1 MTIDDVTL
9 AYKQWGSIKETAR
22 RLEISEGVVRKCLV
36 GRGIIDTP
44 LTRRIAE
51 LRRQG
56 AAQADIAQAI
66 GVSVSCVN
74 ANTPYARGMMID
86 PSQTVNA
93 QRIRKSREKKVKKLK
108 ESPL

>member
-1 MTIDDVTL
+1 MTIDDVII
-9 AYKQWGSIKETAR
+9 AYKQWDSIKETAR

-36 GRGIIDTP
+36 GCGIIDAP

-51 LRRQG
+51 LRGQG
-56 AAQADIAQAI
+56 STQADIAQAI

-74 ANTPYARGMMID
+74 ANTPYDRGMMIE

-93 QRIRKSREKKVKKLK
+93 QRIRKSREKRKQAK
-108 ESPL
+108 PQQPQ

>member
-1 MTIDDVTL
+1 MMIDDVI
-9 AYKQWGSIKETAR
+9 AEYKQRESIKETAR

-36 GRGIIDTP
+36 GCGIIDTP

-51 LRRQG
+51 LQSQG
-56 AAQADIAQAI
+56 VTQADIAQAI

-74 ANTPYARGMMID
+74 ANTPYDRGMMIE

-93 QRIRKSREKKVKKLK
+93 QRIRKCRANKPRRK
-108 ESPL
+108 

>member
-1 MTIDDVTL
+1 MTIDDVII
-9 AYKQWGSIKETAR
+9 AYKQWDSIKETAR

-36 GRGIIDTP
+36 GCGIIDTP

-51 LRRQG
+51 LRSQG
-56 AAQADIAQAI
+56 VAQADIAQAI

-74 ANTPYARGMMID
+74 ANTPYDRGMMIE

-93 QRIRKSREKKVKKLK
+93 QRIRKFREKRQTGKTATK
-108 ESPL
+108 

>member
-36 GRGIIDTP
+36 GCGIIDTP

-51 LRRQG
+51 LQSQG
-56 AAQADIAQAI
+56 VSQADIAQAI

-93 QRIRKSREKKVKKLK
+93 QRIRKCRANRPRRK
-108 ESPL
+108 

>member
-1 MTIDDVTL
+1 MTIDDVII

-36 GRGIIDTP
+36 GCGIIDTP
-44 LTRRIAE
+44 LTRRIAK
-51 LRRQG
+51 LQIQG
-56 AAQADIAQAI
+56 VTQADIAQAI

-74 ANTPYARGMMID
+74 ANTPYVRGMMIV

-93 QRIRKSREKKVKKLK
+93 QRIRKCREKKAKSK
-108 ESPL
+108 

>member
-1 MTIDDVTL
+1 MIIDDVI
-9 AYKQWGSIKETAR
+9 AEYKQRESIKETAR

-36 GRGIIDTP
+36 GCGIIDTP

-51 LRRQG
+51 FQSQG
-56 AAQADIAQAI
+56 VTQADIAQAI

-74 ANTPYARGMMID
+74 ANTPYDRGMMIE

-93 QRIRKSREKKVKKLK
+93 QRIRKCREKKAKSK
-108 ESPL
+108 